1 MFSFQTGSPSR
12 RQPTP
17 SNKKTPSKSE
27 TRANAVLSPTKTI
40 ITSPDPSANATT
52 NYNNNN
58 NSITSPRKG
67 SNSISLSPELNVIC
81 GREWV
86 DHVLNWLIQDFLR
99 DLRFSISDFPKIY
112 FIEGTFNS
120 IIEKAPFFIQKHPQ
134 SKSLIFSTVTPQKK
148 HCASSS
154 IADAIAFFKA
164 VPCLLSQSVIFGSP
178 CLAALEA
185 SHIVSTSKGAF
196 KRLNVNILEGIA
208 YINFITRSGFCF
220 ALEISIL
227 VQFDI
232 VSFYFDIT
240 VGSRSACLSIIYC
253 CFGCVETRPHNI
265 PLFSAV
271 SFMILPFRTDFQP

>member
-1 MFSFQTGSPSR
+1 MRQGVGWSCLELAYLGFSQRF
-12 RQPTP
+12 
-17 SNKKTPSKSE
+17 K
-27 TRANAVLSPTKTI
+27 I
-40 ITSPDPSANATT
+40 
-52 NYNNNN
+52 
-58 NSITSPRKG
+58 
-67 SNSISLSPELNVIC
+67 LN
-81 GREWV
+81 
-86 DHVLNWLIQDFLR
+86 F
-99 DLRFSISDFPKIY
+99 RFSQNLFYWLNLQFHYWKKPLFSYK
-112 FIEGTFNS
+112 
-120 IIEKAPFFIQKHPQ
+120 KHPQ

-271 SFMILPFRTDFQP
+271 SFMILPFRTDFQPWFDG